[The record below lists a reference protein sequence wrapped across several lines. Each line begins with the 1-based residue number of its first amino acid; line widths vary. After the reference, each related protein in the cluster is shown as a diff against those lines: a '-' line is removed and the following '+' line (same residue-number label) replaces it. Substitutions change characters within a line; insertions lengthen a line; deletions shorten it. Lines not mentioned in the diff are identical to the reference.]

1 MIETQGERDDSRR
14 RDGPTIQ
21 AETILPVQFHASGFT
36 AHLQPEKRLML
47 AVLED
52 AVTAYQRYAISTEQ
66 DERADFV
73 EVLRWFNAAD
83 QRWPF
88 SFRNICEALGL
99 EADRLR
105 RGLAAWRELRRAGL
119 VTAVT
124 TTPFRRMSGSRHRTG
139 GATGLRNM
147 KRVA

>member
-1 MIETQGERDDSRR
+1 MTETQGERDDSRR
-14 RDGPTIQ
+14 RDGMTIQ
-21 AETILPVQFHASGFT
+21 AETILPVQFHGSGFS

-52 AVTAYQRYAISTEQ
+52 AVTTYQRYAISTQ
-66 DERADFV
+66 RDEREDFA
-73 EVLRWFNAAD
+73 EVVRWFTAAD

-99 EADRLR
+99 EPDRLR
-105 RGLAAWRELRRAGL
+105 HGLAAWRELRSAGL

-124 TTPFRRMSGSRHRTG
+124 TTPFRRMGGSRHKTG
-139 GATGLRNM
+139 GASGLRTM
-147 KRVA
+147 RSVA